1 MTFGVKTRDTIM
13 LWRRLTCSI
22 AAYGFLFTVL
32 ASCHGA
38 EPFIEK
44 SDLFVAGRGG
54 YTSCRIPA
62 LIATSRGTL
71 LAFCEARGAAR
82 GDWGP
87 IDILLRRS
95 TDGGK
100 TWSQPRKVADVAG
113 PHKKNPL
120 ALAQKLADPD
130 AVTQNNPLVIADAQT
145 GAIHFLFCH
154 EYMRCFYR
162 RSDDDGQTFTEPVEI
177 TAAFESFRKHYDW
190 KVLATGPGHGV
201 QLAGGRLIVP
211 VWLSTGTGGHAHR
224 PSVIS
229 TIYSDDHGATWQCGD
244 IIAGETDPL
253 VNPSETVAV
262 ELADGRVLMNIRS
275 ESKSNRRAVAISPN
289 GATEWT
295 RPVFDEELVEPICM
309 ASLCRLTQES
319 TGGRNR
325 ILFSNPANLT
335 KADGKAKA
343 GERRDRENL
352 TIRLSYDEAQSWPV
366 SKTLEAGRS
375 AYSDLAVGADGTI
388 YCLYERSTDVDGAL
402 GSTLTLARFNLEW
415 LTEGKDMVSA
425 ARDER

>member
-1 MTFGVKTRDTIM
+1 MS
-13 LWRRLTCSI
+13 WRRLTSSI
-22 AAYGFLFTVL
+22 VTCGLLVAALIPCR
-32 ASCHGA
+32 AA
-38 EPFIEK
+38 EPSLEK
-44 SDLFVAGRGG
+44 SDLFVAGRDG

-62 LIATSRGTL
+62 LIVTAKGTL

-100 TWSQPRKVADVAG
+100 TWSKSRKVAEVAG
-113 PHKKNPL
+113 PHRKNPV
-120 ALAQKLADPD
+120 ALAQKLADPA
-130 AVTQNNPLVIADAQT
+130 AVTQNNPLAIADPKT

-177 TAAFESFRKHYDW
+177 TDAFEPFRQRYDW

-201 QLAGGRLIVP
+201 QLAGGRLVVP
-211 VWLSTGTGGHAHR
+211 VWLSRGTGGHAHR
-224 PSVIS
+224 PSAIA

-253 VNPSETVAV
+253 VNPSEAVAV

-275 ESKSNRRAVAISPN
+275 ESQPNRRAIAVSPN
-289 GATEWT
+289 GATDWT
-295 RPVFDEELVEPICM
+295 RPVFDEKLAEPICM
-309 ASLCRLTQES
+309 ASLCRLTKES
-319 TGGRNR
+319 SAGKNR
-325 ILFSNPANLT
+325 ILFSNPANLER
-335 KADGKAKA
+335 ADGKPEA
-343 GERRDRENL
+343 GKSRDRKNL
-352 TIRLSYDEAQSWPV
+352 TVRLSYDEAQTWPV

-375 AYSDLAVGADGTI
+375 AYSDLAVGTDGTI
-388 YCLYERSTDVDGAL
+388 YCLYERSTDVEG
-402 GSTLTLARFNLEW
+402 TLAATITLARFNLEW
-415 LTEGKDMVSA
+415 LTDGKDTLA
-425 ARDER
+425 AAKSQR